1 MPGDTDLAS
10 PGKQLFAMILI
21 IRWLQIKGLP
31 GDLHEQAPEALRG
44 QFGRK
49 TAVWSRKGTKKGTPN
64 QLKTANREENG
75 SSSNFVLSS

>member
-1 MPGDTDLAS
+1 MAS
-10 PGKQLFAMILI
+10 PGKWLFAIILI

-31 GDLHEQAPEALRG
+31 GLHEQAPEALRG

-75 SSSNFVLSS
+75 SFVHKKGVF